1 MSKPEKLLM
10 KENFSRQPCS
20 KSSCPDFAKYRKDR
34 CFQMKDP
41 RANKNQTHISPE
53 GGQPSPSADKV
64 NERFPY
70 GTHYDS
76 ATSPNAQNMRETAPD
91 IPLMSD
97 NARVELSTDPLS
109 GLDEQ
114 NDTGSCTGAEFGGY
128 TRYSNGYTGHPD
140 EIKAKNSI
148 HASQNADAKPVSGT
162 NHSKSSGT
170 ASAKESRRHQTMG
183 LYLAVAVSAA
193 AIGAVGWLASS
204 ELPISGDSGFSS
216 SVTAENGTNTPAD
229 TGSAVPDTPVDVS
242 QENIPKTENFVIT
255 YENSED
261 TGKEQTASTDGTQTA
276 ENTDETQTAE
286 LPETDT
292 STASTETPEDVTATG
307 SASVSTPSTPTS
319 FVLPVGTSGAVT
331 QPFSR
336 GELVKSKTLG
346 EWRTHDGIDFAA
358 GEGDNV
364 VSIADGLVESVT
376 NDARWGNTIVV
387 GYGDYTAYYY
397 GLGDQISVQAGDS
410 VTAGQTLGQIGNSS
424 LVEASEASHLHL
436 GIKKDG
442 SWVDPAL
449 LLGLDDGDPATSTED
464 ESTSS
469 EQSES
474 SQN

>member
-1 MSKPEKLLM
+1 
-10 KENFSRQPCS
+10 
-20 KSSCPDFAKYRKDR
+20 
-34 CFQMKDP
+34 MKDP
-41 RANKNQTHISPE
+41 RTNKNQPHISPE
-53 GGQPSPSADKV
+53 GGQPSPSADKLS
-64 NERFPY
+64 ERFPY

-76 ATSPNAQNMRETAPD
+76 ATSPNAQNMRETDPD

-97 NARVELSTDPLS
+97 NARVDLSTDPLS

-128 TRYSNGYTGHPD
+128 SRYSNGYTGHPD

-148 HASQNADAKPVSGT
+148 HASQNADAKPVSGKDSAT
-162 NHSKSSGT
+162 ST
-170 ASAKESRRHQTMG
+170 AKENRRHQTMG
-183 LYLAVAVSAA
+183 LYLAVAISAA

-204 ELPISGDSGFSS
+204 ELPISSDSGISS
-216 SVTAENGTNTPAD
+216 LTAESSKAD
-229 TGSAVPDTPVDVS
+229 TGSVDQDTPVDVS
-242 QENIPKTENFVIT
+242 QENVPKTENFVIT
-255 YENSED
+255 YGNSED
-261 TGKEQTASTDGTQTA
+261 TEHEQAEGTETA
-276 ENTDETQTAE
+276 ENIESPDETETAE

-292 STASTETPEDVTATG
+292 ATVPAETPEEIAATG
-307 SASVSTPSTPTS
+307 SVSVSTPSTPTS
-319 FVLPVGTSGAVT
+319 FVLPVGENGAVT
-331 QPFSR
+331 QPFSC

-397 GLGDQISVQAGDS
+397 GLGDQVSVQAGDS
-410 VTAGQTLGQIGNSS
+410 VTAGQPLGQVGNSS
-424 LVEASEASHLHL
+424 LVEASEAPHLHL

-442 SWVDPAL
+442 SWIDPAL
-449 LLGLDDGDPATSTED
+449 LLGLDDGDPTADT
-464 ESTSS
+464 
-469 EQSES
+469 ES